1 MGLPKPSFLELVEL
15 ARPYF
20 DHNAITAYRH
30 DRPHGESGNP
40 RPQDI
45 ARRSLDCEATIAIA
59 LKFLMCSSDENDIG
73 TMFGLVQTV
82 ARRYINF
89 GIEIIVDILIDHE
102 RCKILWK
109 SDSAGYL
116 EEMSHL
122 TQLYVPELHEWGL
135 HPVAFLD
142 GVRFR
147 IGNKWKTPAARR
159 EDQSGEKK
167 LTLRKVILLSDATG
181 YIVAVALN
189 IPGSWGDSKAT
200 RLMGIYGLIEEL
212 LDHYHVVSDTAFKG
226 DLLLGKIV
234 KVLREG
240 EYIPAGLSD
249 EDLVEVEGYIRK
261 ARQPAEWINR
271 DFVACFKRLRQILGI
286 YDDVNSKRMLASILV
301 HNWRV
306 RTCERN
312 QVKKFFEIC
321 KLEADR
327 LFERQQQEQ
336 QQE

>member
-1 MGLPKPSFLELVEL
+1 M
-15 ARPYF
+15 
-20 DHNAITAYRH
+20 
-30 DRPHGESGNP
+30 
-40 RPQDI
+40 
-45 ARRSLDCEATIAIA
+45 
-59 LKFLMCSSDENDIG
+59 
-73 TMFGLVQTV
+73 
-82 ARRYINF
+82 
-89 GIEIIVDILIDHE
+89 
-102 RCKILWK
+102 
-109 SDSAGYL
+109 
-116 EEMSHL
+116 
-122 TQLYVPELHEWGL
+122 
-135 HPVAFLD
+135 
-142 GVRFR
+142 
-147 IGNKWKTPAARR
+147 
-159 EDQSGEKK
+159 
-167 LTLRKVILLSDATG
+167 
-181 YIVAVALN
+181 
-189 IPGSWGDSKAT
+189 
-200 RLMGIYGLIEEL
+200 
-212 LDHYHVVSDTAFKG
+212 
-226 DLLLGKIV
+226 

>member
-1 MGLPKPSFLELVEL
+1 M
-15 ARPYF
+15 
-20 DHNAITAYRH
+20 
-30 DRPHGESGNP
+30 
-40 RPQDI
+40 
-45 ARRSLDCEATIAIA
+45 
-59 LKFLMCSSDENDIG
+59 
-73 TMFGLVQTV
+73 
-82 ARRYINF
+82 
-89 GIEIIVDILIDHE
+89 
-102 RCKILWK
+102 
-109 SDSAGYL
+109 
-116 EEMSHL
+116 
-122 TQLYVPELHEWGL
+122 HEWGL
-135 HPVAFLD
+135 NPVAFLD

-147 IGNKWKTPAARR
+147 IENKWKTPAARK

-212 LDHYHVVSDTAFKG
+212 LDRYHVVADTAFKG

-234 KVLREG
+234 KVLKEG

-249 EDLVEVEGYIRK
+249 EDLVEVERYIRR
-261 ARQPAEWINR
+261 ARQPGEWINR

-306 RTCERN
+306 STCERN

-327 LFERQQQEQ
+327 LVARRQQQQ
-336 QQE
+336 QQPE